1 MSKQNEIKRL
11 MKLKGMFDKVKKENE
26 KMEKLWSKACD
37 MAEKLE
43 KEGILICDLDD
54 ISSYTIADMC
64 EGHEENVDRV
74 LYDIKESIENIR
86 SEE

>member
-11 MKLKGMFDKVKKENE
+11 MKVKGMFDRVKKENE
-26 KMEKLWSKACD
+26 KMSKLWNKACN
-37 MAEKLE
+37 MAENLE

-54 ISSYTIADMC
+54 ISSYTIEDMC
-64 EGHEENVDRV
+64 EGHEENIDRV
-74 LYDIKESIENIR
+74 LYDINESIENIK